1 MDGLPA
7 LVGAGLIGA
16 ALVAALG
23 GLVIYVRQLDKQ
35 RSDLASRLAGIERLV
50 EQLTKNTK
58 PIDPVASAIDSQ
70 RDFQLVLLG
79 LGDLIDYAARISP
92 EATRRLIKDKAPQ
105 LFEDRIG

>member
-1 MDGLPA
+1 MD
-7 LVGAGLIGA
+7 
-16 ALVAALG
+16 
-23 GLVIYVRQLDKQ
+23 
-35 RSDLASRLAGIERLV
+35 RLV

-92 EATRRLIKDKAPQ
+92 DGTKRLIKDKAPQ